1 MTIRSRL
8 LHALSGSVMTFGMV
22 YVNIRVLCDLTGISS
37 DRETALLL
45 AAVFGLIAA
54 AVLLTPHPLLAL
66 TVPVLVTGGAFA
78 VCREEVLAEV
88 YRLFVCLTDSPVAG
102 YLFRALLKSPP
113 SPGEINDT
121 FNGPVF
127 FWIPLFAAWLCASFL
142 ILYLSRVRGMLWYT
156 VFNTLL
162 FAALAV
168 FMNAMPSGWL
178 TALFA
183 ALHMALVLS
192 SLLVERGGRR
202 AGAVTLGLLLPC
214 FIVSAGLWGA
224 LRYYERPA
232 FTDRIVER
240 SVELYKDLSARRK
253 SRTGSGGS
261 GTAGGGG
268 STKLGEDTLENT
280 RAVPIGAFP
289 WNRYAD
295 RVELD
300 ETGPRRPLDTPVMEV
315 YSDRE
320 RTLYLRGVSYD
331 QYEPDGWS
339 NRTVRTEGVEFTPFL
354 FVTDAAPTEQLR
366 VRLAVASNLL
376 WLPYTPTE
384 LPKDTSVFQDAYVF
398 SEPLTDYSVLYKPN
412 AAFAPVSWE
421 YRNYVYLLYGG
432 GMLPDETREA
442 LSEVT
447 ALFDPEDP
455 NLVFRIAD
463 YVRNCAVYDT
473 DTPAMPAGEDF
484 VPWFLT
490 ESDRGYCVH
499 FASAAA
505 VLLRCFNIPARYV
518 TGYMVKAQ
526 GSGWTEVTEDDAHAW
541 VEYFDDSLVSWRV
554 LEPTPSLSNPAEE
567 EAETESPAPTAPLP
581 NLRNEPAETEPRE
594 QSVPRADPVRP
605 ARGRTVSALWLIP
618 AALLAA
624 AVLWPVT
631 RAVRRKL
638 ALRKADPNGRVLLLW
653 RLSVRLLSASKAE
666 EPDSL
671 ADSLAEC
678 LAIAEKAR
686 FSPHTV
692 TPEEIARV
700 EALSN
705 AARASVRCDKNLPR
719 RLAVRWFMGV

>member
-1 MTIRSRL
+1 MTLRSRL
-8 LHALSGSVMTFGMV
+8 LHALSGAVMTFGMV
-22 YVNIRVLCDLTGISS
+22 YANIRVFCELTDISS
-37 DRETALLL
+37 NRETALLL
-45 AAVFGLIAA
+45 AAVFGFIAA
-54 AVLLTPHPLLAL
+54 AVLLTPHPFLSLL
-66 TVPVLVTGGAFA
+66 VPFLVTGGAFA
-78 VCREEVLAEV
+78 VCREEVLEEV
-88 YRLFVCLTDSPVAG
+88 YRLFICLTESPTAG
-102 YLFRALLKSPP
+102 YLFRALLNGAPA
-113 SPGEINDT
+113 PGEINDA

-127 FWIPLFAAWLCASFL
+127 FWIPLLAAWLSGSFL
-142 ILYLSRVRGMLWYT
+142 IMYLSRVRGVLWYT
-156 VFNTLL
+156 AFDVLL

-168 FMNAMPSGWL
+168 FMNEMPSGWL

-192 SLLVERGGRR
+192 SLLLERGSGR
-202 AGAVTLGLLLPC
+202 AGAVMLGLLLPC

-240 SVELYKDLSARRK
+240 SVELYKDLSDKRN
-253 SRTGSGGS
+253 SRTGGGGS
-261 GTAGGGG
+261 GTAGGSG
-268 STKLGEDTLENT
+268 STTLGEDAMENT

-339 NRTVRTEGVEFTPFL
+339 NRTVRKEGVDFTPFL
-354 FVTDAAPTEQLR
+354 FVTDAAPTELLQ
-366 VRLAVASNLL
+366 VRLAVASNLV

-384 LPKDTSVFQDAYVF
+384 LPQGTSVFQDAYVF
-398 SEPLTDYSVLYKPN
+398 SKPLTEYTVLYKPN

-432 GMLPDETREA
+432 GMVPDETREA
-442 LSEVT
+442 LADVI
-447 ALFDPEDP
+447 ALFDPDDP

-505 VLLRCFNIPARYV
+505 VLLRCFDIPARYV
-518 TGYMVKAQ
+518 TGYMVKAE
-526 GSGWTEVTEDDAHAW
+526 GSGWTKVTEDDAHAW

-554 LEPTPSLSNPAEE
+554 LEPTPSMADPAEE
-567 EAETESPAPTAPLP
+567 EAETESPAPAAPLP
-581 NLRNEPAETEPRE
+581 NLRNEPAETEARE
-594 QSVPRADPVRP
+594 QSVPRADPVTPVR
-605 ARGRTVSALWLIP
+605 RHTVSALWLIP
-618 AALLAA
+618 AVLLAA
-624 AVLWPVT
+624 VVLWPVI
-631 RAVRRKL
+631 RAGRRKR
-638 ALRKADPNGRVLLLW
+638 ALKKADPNGRVLLLW
-653 RLSVRLLSASKAE
+653 HLSERLLSASKGD
-666 EPDSL
+666 EPDNP
-671 ADSLAEC
+671 ADNRMEC
-678 LAIAEKAR
+678 LAVAEKAR

-692 TPEEIARV
+692 TPEEVRQV
-700 EALSN
+700 EALYES
-705 AARASVRCDKNLPR
+705 ALTSVRRDKNLPR
-719 RLAVRWFMGV
+719 RLALRWFLGV

>member
-1 MTIRSRL
+1 MTLRSRL
-8 LHALSGSVMTFGMV
+8 LPAFSGAVMTFGMV
-22 YVNIRVLCDLTGISS
+22 YANIRVLCVLTGISS

-45 AAVFGLIAA
+45 AAVFALAGA
-54 AVLLTPHPLLAL
+54 AVLLTPHPLLSL
-66 TVPVLVTGGAFA
+66 TVPFLLTGGAF
-78 VCREEVLAEV
+78 VICREEVMEEL
-88 YRLFVCLTDSPVAG
+88 YRFFICLSDSPVAG
-102 YLFRALLKSPP
+102 YLFRSLLKSAP
-113 SPGEINDT
+113 SPGEFNDA

-127 FWIPLFAAWLCASFL
+127 FWIPLFAAWLSGTLL
-142 ILYLSRVRGMLWYT
+142 ILYLSRNRGVLWYT
-156 VFNTLL
+156 AFDILF

-168 FMNAMPSGWL
+168 FMNTMPSGWL
-178 TALFA
+178 TVLFA

-192 SLLVERGGRR
+192 SLLVERRSGN
-202 AGAVTLGLLLPC
+202 AGAVMLGVLLPC
-214 FIVSAGLWGA
+214 FVAAAGLWGA

-232 FTDRIVER
+232 FTDTVVDR
-240 SVELYKDLSARRK
+240 SVDLYKDLSAKRK
-253 SRTGSGGS
+253 SRTGSRGPGAAGGS
-261 GTAGGGG
+261 GSTA
-268 STKLGEDTLENT
+268 LGEDAGENI

-320 RTLYLRGVSYD
+320 RTLYLRGVAYGRYD
-331 QYEPDGWS
+331 PDGWS
-339 NRTVRTEGVEFTPFL
+339 QSRVRVEGVDVFTTSL
-354 FVTDAAPTEQLR
+354 FVTDAAPTELLQI
-366 VRLAVASNLL
+366 RLAVASNLL

-384 LPKDTSVFQDAYVF
+384 LPAGAYGIQDAYAV
-398 SEPLTDYSVLYKPN
+398 STPVSAYSVLFKPN

-421 YRNYVYLLYGG
+421 YRNYVYFTDLEV
-432 GMLPDETREA
+432 PDETREA
-442 LSEVT
+442 LSDVI
-447 ALFDPEDP
+447 ALFDQEDP

-473 DTPAMPAGEDF
+473 DTPAMPQGEDF

-505 VLLRCFNIPARYV
+505 VLLRCLGVPARYV

-526 GSGWTEVTEDDAHAW
+526 GSGWTAVTENDAHAW
-541 VEYFDDSLVSWRV
+541 VEYFDDSLASWRI
-554 LEPTPSLSNPAEE
+554 LEPTPSLENPAEE
-567 EAETESPAPTAPLP
+567 EAETESSTPTAPLP
-581 NLRNEPAETEPRE
+581 NLRNEPAETEPRD
-594 QSVPRADPVRP
+594 QPVPRAEPVTPVRQKNV
-605 ARGRTVSALWLIP
+605 TALWLIP
-618 AALLAA
+618 AAILAA
-624 AVLWPVT
+624 AVLWPVI
-631 RAVRRKL
+631 RAARRKQ
-638 ALRKADPNGRVLLLW
+638 ALKKADPNGRVLILW
-653 RLSVRLLSASKAE
+653 RLSERLLSASRGEK
-666 EPDSL
+666 PDGWT
-671 ADSLAEC
+671 DS

-719 RLAVRWFMGV
+719 RLAVRWFWGV